1 MSNISNSK
9 LSPYEKL
16 LLILPGFKGYKNRDL
31 IKQDD
36 MIVKN
41 AIRDNLSR
49 LRENLER
56 NENDISEKNPF
67 DPMISKYEK
76 TISLLRFFITSVSGA
91 PSGAYNYHDRFKID
105 EEILKKIVEYDYEIV
120 SQTKELMDNKILDN
134 DVLYSKLL
142 QLMEKFS
149 EREKFFIPESVR

>member
-1 MSNISNSK
+1 MSNISDSK

-76 TISLLRFFITSVSGA
+76 TISLLRSFINNVSGA
-91 PSGAYNYHDRFKID
+91 PTGAYNYHDRFKID
-105 EEILKKIVEYDYEIV
+105 DEILKKIVECDYEMI
-120 SQTKELMDNKILDN
+120 SKTKELIDNKVLDN